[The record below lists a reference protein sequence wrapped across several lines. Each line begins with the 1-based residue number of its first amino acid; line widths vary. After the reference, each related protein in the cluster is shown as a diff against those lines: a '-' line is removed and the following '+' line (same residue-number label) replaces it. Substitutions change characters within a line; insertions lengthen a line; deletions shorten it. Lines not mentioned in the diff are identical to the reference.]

1 MLWIL
6 SEIFY
11 YLGLVLAA
19 LVLPGLVF
27 SLWILS
33 LVDKVDP
40 NFWYLLVAWV
50 MSLLMFFSGV
60 GLKRYIYK

>member
-19 LVLPGLVF
+19 LALPGLAL

-40 NFWYLLVAWV
+40 NFWYLLIAWV

>member
-40 NFWYLLVAWV
+40 NFLYLLVAWV

>member
-19 LVLPGLVF
+19 LVLPGLAF

-33 LVDKVDP
+33 LVDKADP
-40 NFWYLLVAWV
+40 DFWCLLVAWV

>member
-1 MLWIL
+1 MSWIL

-19 LVLPGLVF
+19 LVLPGLAF

>member
-19 LVLPGLVF
+19 LVIPALTF
-27 SLWILS
+27 SLWMMS
-33 LVDKVDP
+33 LADKADP
-40 NFWYLLVAWV
+40 NFGYLLIAWIV
-50 MSLLMFFSGV
+50 SIMMFFSGV
-60 GLKRYIYK
+60 GLKRLIYK

>member
-33 LVDKVDP
+33 LVDEVDP

>member
-19 LVLPGLVF
+19 LALPALAF
-27 SLWILS
+27 SLWIMS
-33 LVDKVDP
+33 LVDKADP
-40 NFWYLLVAWV
+40 NYWYLLIAWIV
-50 MSLLMFFSGV
+50 SLVLFFSGV
-60 GLKRYIYK
+60 GLKRLIYK